1 MTLIKTSLLN
11 GIAVLIKLLTF
22 LGINKILA
30 IYVGPAGYA
39 ALGQFQNAVQ
49 MIATFSTGAISTG
62 VTKYTAEYDGD
73 EVRQRKLWQSAGTI
87 VFISSCLA
95 SVAIAI
101 ANRPL
106 AAWFLKDEAYGGVFL
121 WLGATLLLFTFNTLL
136 LAILNGKKDISR
148 YVLANIAGSIFAL
161 AITTLMTFWLGLYGA
176 LVSLAV
182 YQSAAFF
189 VTLTLCLRA
198 PWFRIGDLF
207 GRIEKQTALNL
218 GKFTLMAIVSAISVP
233 LSQILVRNHLGESH
247 GWEVAGYW
255 EASWRL
261 SAAYLM
267 LLTTTISVY
276 FLPRF
281 SEIKDAEVL
290 RREIIQGYKV
300 IIPTALVVGLT
311 MYVLRDEIISILF
324 TEDFSSMRELF
335 LWQIIGDTLKVI
347 SWVLAYVMTARALWR
362 PYIIGELLSASI
374 FYGLVIAFDSQGAVG
389 ASIAHA
395 LNYTFYLVFVY
406 VVLKRKQVLP

>member
-11 GIAVLIKLLTF
+11 GIAVVIKLLTL

-49 MIATFSTGAISTG
+49 MITTFSTGAISTG

-73 EVRQRKLWQSAGTI
+73 ELRQRKLWQSAGTI
-87 VFISSCLA
+87 VFVSSCLA
-95 SVAIAI
+95 SVTIAA

-106 AAWFLKDEAYGGVFL
+106 AVWFLKDEAYRSVFL
-121 WLGATLLLFTFNTLL
+121 WLAATLLLFTLNTLL

-148 YVLANIAGSIFAL
+148 YVLANIAGSISAL
-161 AITTLMTFWLGLYGA
+161 AITTLMTFYFGLYGA

-189 VTLTLCLRA
+189 VTFTLCFKA
-198 PWFRIGDLF
+198 PWFRISYLF

-267 LLTTTISVY
+267 LLTTSISVY

-281 SEIKDAEVL
+281 SEIQDAGLL
-290 RREIIQGYKV
+290 RQEIIQGYKV
-300 IIPTALVVGLT
+300 IIPTALIIGLL
-311 MYVLRDEIISILF
+311 MYVLRDYIISILF
-324 TEDFSSMRELF
+324 TDDFSRMRDLF

-347 SWVLAYVMTARALWR
+347 SWVLAYVMTARALWKS
-362 PYIIGELLSASI
+362 YIIGEILSASL
-374 FYGLVIAFDSQGAVG
+374 FYGFVIVFDSQGAVG
-389 ASIAHA
+389 ASMAHA
-395 LNYTFYLVFVY
+395 LNYAFYSMFVY